1 MHATTPEGILGGF
14 EFTAFQRNLKE
25 WQQRPWTY
33 VRDRGSRVLQE
44 RNNSWFDSYSV
55 RNSVLSIS
63 HITFL
68 DCRGTFFPTT
78 FLEIAEEVHLRS
90 EGVGGGGEGEVVS
103 V

>member
-1 MHATTPEGILGGF
+1 MD
-14 EFTAFQRNLKE
+14 
-25 WQQRPWTY
+25 
-33 VRDRGSRVLQE
+33 VCSRVLKE